1 MKEVFRIAL
10 PLTLWLVSF
19 SAIYALHGVICGAQV
34 AWLADPAV
42 ARTALVLA
50 WLVAVSAHIAVL
62 IGLLHPRLGGPPGV
76 ARWIAVTLA
85 VAALVAV
92 IWTLFPVA
100 VLSLCTLRA

>member
-34 AWLADPAV
+34 ARLADPAM

-50 WLVAVSAHIAVL
+50 WLVVVFAQLAVL
-62 IGLLHPRLGGPPGV
+62 IALLHPRLGGPPGV

-85 VAALVAV
+85 VAALVAA

-100 VLSLCTLRA
+100 VLSLCARPA

>member
-10 PLTLWLVSF
+10 PLSLWLVSF

-34 AWLADPAV
+34 AWLTDPAM

-50 WLVAVSAHIAVL
+50 WLMAVSAQIAVL

-76 ARWIAVTLA
+76 ARWIAIALA

-92 IWTLFPVA
+92 VWTLFPVA
-100 VLSLCTLRA
+100 VLSLCPVPE

>member
-1 MKEVFRIAL
+1 MKDVFRIAL

-19 SAIYALHGVICGAQV
+19 SAVYALHGVICGAQV
-34 AWLADPAV
+34 AWLADPAL

-50 WLVAVSAHIAVL
+50 WLVAIFAQLAVL

-85 VAALVAV
+85 VAALVAA

-100 VLSLCTLRA
+100 VLSICAPPT